1 MAQLNQLNQKTESKK
16 FFHFSITQAP
26 FNPEPL
32 FCSHT
37 VRAYCSNHL
46 PAGVLNI
53 ERFLGVHSVCCTAH
67 AAILLPFATL
77 LQSAERKM
85 MAILWL
91 QTSVWVAK
99 SYDSK
104 SWGSKSFESSKFF
117 RNWEQLFF
125 VVNPLHPLASTWINL
140 QTFRSNFVTN
150 KLREQRDSLWD
161 SL

>member
-1 MAQLNQLNQKTESKK
+1 MIHHPSAFLRSNLKRSKLELLIKFFDKRILPVVNYRFCSTEEFFLPFPNQWLVTSFEDLTPAMAQLNQLNQKTESKK

-53 ERFLGVHSVCCTAH
+53 ERFLGVHSVCCTAL
-67 AAILLPFATL
+67 AAILLLFATL

-85 MAILWL
+85 MAILRL
-91 QTSVWVAK
+91 QTSV
-99 SYDSK
+99 
-104 SWGSKSFESSKFF
+104 
-117 RNWEQLFF
+117 
-125 VVNPLHPLASTWINL
+125 
-140 QTFRSNFVTN
+140 
-150 KLREQRDSLWD
+150 
-161 SL
+161 